1 MAQQTAIQQLINEID
16 QIFKGNKSIYTPQYI
31 FNVIRLKCLQKLETE
46 KQQIVNANRLG
57 RCNDCPFMYTNE
69 NAEQYYNETYI
80 NRNNMAQQ
88 TLVAKITR
96 NVSNCFGSHE
106 EEFDKAEVKS
116 FYEALEMCKAVGS
129 FHGMIEQ
136 CVEFIE
142 IDTTNMTAEFK
153 VNGRMRYEGDTFTL
167 SVTTKQNDM
176 AQQTAAEWLISEL
189 RHCLEESGN
198 IEIIPTLLDRLEVQA
213 KEMEKQQIVK
223 AVNVGFDEG
232 CKFPEDIKLGSGEQY
247 YNETYKKD

>member
-1 MAQQTAIQQLINEID
+1 
-16 QIFKGNKSIYTPQYI
+16 
-31 FNVIRLKCLQKLETE
+31 
-46 KQQIVNANRLG
+46 
-57 RCNDCPFMYTNE
+57 
-69 NAEQYYNETYI
+69 
-80 NRNNMAQQ
+80 
-88 TLVAKITR
+88 
-96 NVSNCFGSHE
+96 
-106 EEFDKAEVKS
+106 
-116 FYEALEMCKAVGS
+116 
-129 FHGMIEQ
+129 
-136 CVEFIE
+136 
-142 IDTTNMTAEFK
+142 MTAEFK

-176 AQQTAAEWLISEL
+176 AQQTAVEWLISEL